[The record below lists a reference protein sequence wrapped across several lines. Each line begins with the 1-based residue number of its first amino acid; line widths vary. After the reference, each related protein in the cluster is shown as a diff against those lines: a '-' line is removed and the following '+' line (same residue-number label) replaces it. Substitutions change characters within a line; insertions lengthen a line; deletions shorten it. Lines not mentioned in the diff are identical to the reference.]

1 MTVDAYLR
9 QPHVSGD
16 RITFVA
22 EDCVWLASL
31 DDALGGTATARR
43 IVGDGAQDSPRPALP
58 RLNPS
63 ATRVAWTSVVGGNTV
78 VLRGG
83 AREVWYTDLDGGQ
96 PEQLTYW
103 ADRNTGT
110 YGWLSDTE
118 VLARSGYGHAADRR
132 AWMFA
137 VPVAGPPRE
146 LPCGPAADLAVRGDG
161 AQLLGT
167 MTVFEPVYWKRYR
180 GGCAGRVW
188 YSPDGDTFEPVL
200 GSLGGNM
207 TNPVWA
213 GSRMAFLSD
222 HEGVGALYSAAVDG
236 SDLRRHGDLGPFYA
250 RNAASDGTRVVY
262 EQAGRLFLLAPGDDE
277 PVELR
282 IRLADPGQGRRTRT
296 WSGARATG
304 GFALD
309 PTGGNLVA
317 EVRGTLHLLPAAGG
331 EPRVVFDVPG
341 ARARL
346 PVVTEDAATVV
357 CVSDQGGEEGID
369 VLAQDGSP
377 ARRLAHGQL
386 GRARE
391 LVVAPD
397 GGTAA
402 IATDARLLV
411 VDLASGALTELVRT
425 DHGPCTG
432 LAFSPGSDLLAWAQP
447 WMSRGRSQIRL
458 ARLADG
464 HVVDVTLGQFQDL
477 SPVFTSDGRYL
488 AFLSGSTLDPT
499 GPTLNGQLQQ
509 MGFAPGVR
517 PHLVPLD
524 GRAASPFDASYG
536 GWLEEDSSR
545 VDGNETGGPDGDGPR
560 PVDLDGLPGRV
571 VPFPVEAGAYE
582 SLVAIEGGVA
592 WLDRPAG
599 GVLGEAARHAP
610 GPAPMPRL
618 VGYRLADASRP
629 TLLAKAVGAYSVA
642 ANGGHLAYRVGGAVH
657 ITSTGDATNDAGT
670 EHVVDLDA
678 IQVETDPPA
687 EWGQMFDES
696 WRLMRDR
703 YWRADID
710 GVDWPAVGARYRQ
723 LLDRVG
729 CNHDL
734 FDVIMEMHGEL
745 SVSHVGVFFIGGQGR
760 PAPPPGY
767 LGADLVGTAEDGWRI
782 ERLLTGDISSSMHR
796 VPLAGPGMTA
806 RPGDVISAVDGVP
819 VDPAHGPMPQLAGKA
834 GQQVKLTLRRDG
846 AEFRLVVV
854 PTPHEPRL
862 RHHDLTVRRRARVA
876 ARTGGRVGY
885 LRIIDMTAPGW
896 ADLNRDLT
904 VELERT
910 GLIMD
915 LRGNHGGDL
924 HPLLDLLTRRVTGWH
939 QPRFAQPYTWPY
951 DTVRGPV
958 VVLIDEFTTCGPENL
973 VVSLQVLGAATLVG
987 RRTHGSMTGSIPP
1000 DQALLDGS
1008 RVSQPTVSKW
1018 WDGPGWLDGYG
1029 VTPDVEVAIAPQD
1042 WVAGRDPQ
1050 LETAIDLVLDGL
1062 RREGSPTPPDPAPPT
1077 GGGIPR

>member
-1 MTVDAYLR
+1 MTADTYLR
-9 QPHVSGD
+9 HPHVAGD
-16 RITFVA
+16 VLTFVA
-22 EDCVWLASL
+22 EDRVWLASVAE
-31 DDALGGTATARR
+31 ALAGTATARC
-43 IVGDGAQDSPRPALP
+43 VVEDAGPGGARVSLP

-63 ATRVAWTSVVGGNTV
+63 ATRLAWTSVTGGNTV
-78 VLRGG
+78 ALRGG
-83 AREVWYTDLDGGQ
+83 SREVWYTDLDGGRPQ
-96 PEQLTYW
+96 QLTHW
-103 ADRNTGT
+103 ADRNTAT
-110 YGWLSDTE
+110 CGWLSDTE
-118 VLARSGYGHAADRR
+118 VLARSGYGRAADRR

-146 LPCGPAADLAVRGDG
+146 VPCGPAAELAVRADG
-161 AQLLGT
+161 AQLVGT

-180 GGCAGRVW
+180 GGCAGKIW
-188 YSPDGDTFEPVL
+188 YSPDGKTFEPVL
-200 GSLGGNM
+200 RSLGGNL

-222 HEGVGALYSAAVDG
+222 HEGVGALYSAEIDG
-236 SDLRRHGDLGPFYA
+236 SDLRRHGDLGEFYA
-250 RNAASDGTRVVY
+250 RNATSDGSHVVY
-262 EQAGRLFLLAPGDDE
+262 EQSGRLFLLAPGEAE

-282 IRLADPGQGRRTRT
+282 IRLADAGRGRLPRT
-296 WSGARATG
+296 WSGATATG

-309 PTGGNLVA
+309 PAGRHLVA
-317 EVRGTLHLLPAAGG
+317 EVRGTLHLLPAEGG
-331 EPRVVFDVPG
+331 EPRPVFAVPG

-377 ARRLAHGQL
+377 ARRLAHGEL

-397 GGTAA
+397 GRTAA
-402 IATDARLLV
+402 VATDVRLLT

-425 DHGPCTG
+425 DHDHGPCSG

-447 WMSRGRSQIRL
+447 TVSRGGGRSRIRL

-464 HVVDVTLGQFQDL
+464 HVADVTRGRFQDG
-477 SPVFTSDGRYL
+477 SPAFTSDGRYL

-499 GPTLNGQLQQ
+499 GPNLNGQLQQ
-509 MGFAPGVR
+509 SGFVPGVR

-524 GRAASPFDASYG
+524 GRAPSPFDASYG
-536 GWLEEDSSR
+536 GWLE
-545 VDGNETGGPDGDGPR
+545 GDTPSEST
-560 PVDLDGLPGRV
+560 VDLEGLPERV
-571 VPFPVEAGAYE
+571 VPFPVEAGTYE

-592 WLDRPAG
+592 WLDRPSH
-599 GVLGEAARHAP
+599 GVLGEATRHAP
-610 GPAPMPRL
+610 GPPPMPRL

-629 TLLAKAVGAYSVA
+629 TLLDKAVGPYAVA
-642 ANGGHLAYRVGGAVH
+642 ANGGRLAYRAGGAVH
-657 ITSTGDATNDAGT
+657 VRPLGDDGAELA
-670 EHVVDLDA
+670 VDLGA
-678 IQVETDPPA
+678 ITVETDPVA

-696 WRLMRDR
+696 WRLVRDR
-703 YWRADID
+703 YWRADVD
-710 GVDWPAVGARYRQ
+710 GVDWPSIGARYRRV
-723 LLDRVG
+723 LDRVG
-729 CNHDL
+729 CSHDL

-767 LGADLVGTAEDGWRI
+767 LGADLAPTAGDGWRI

-796 VPLAGPGMTA
+796 TPLTGPGVTA
-806 RPGDVISAVDGVP
+806 RPGDVITAVDGEP
-819 VDPAHGPMPQLAGKA
+819 VDPAYGPMPRLAGKA
-834 GQQVKLTLRRDG
+834 GRPVKLTLRRDDT
-846 AEFRLVVV
+846 EFRLTVV
-854 PTPHEPRL
+854 PTPHESRL

-876 ARTGGRVGY
+876 ERTGGRAGY
-885 LRIIDMTAPGW
+885 LRIIDMVAAGW
-896 ADLNRDLT
+896 ADLNRDLGE
-904 VELERT
+904 ELERT
-910 GLIMD
+910 GLILD

-958 VVLIDEFTTCGPENL
+958 VVVVDEFTTCGPENL
-973 VVSLQVLGAATLVG
+973 VVSLQLLGAATLVG
-987 RRTHGSMTGSIPP
+987 TRTHGSMTGSIPP

-1018 WDGPGWLDGYG
+1018 WDGPGWLDGHG
-1029 VTPDVEVAIAPQD
+1029 VTPDVEVEITPQD
-1042 WVAGRDPQ
+1042 WVADRDPQ
-1050 LETAIDLVLDGL
+1050 LDTAIDLVLASLDRDGHPVPPAAGPPTRGRL
-1062 RREGSPTPPDPAPPT
+1062 PRREE
-1077 GGGIPR
+1077 R

>member
-9 QPHVSGD
+9 QPHLAGD
-16 RITFVA
+16 TITFVA

-43 IVGDGAQDSPRPALP
+43 VVGDGVQDGARPSLP

-63 ATRVAWTSVVGGNTV
+63 ATRIAWTSVVGGNTV
-78 VLRGG
+78 LLRGG

-110 YGWLSDTE
+110 CGWLSDTE
-118 VLARSGYGHAADRR
+118 VLVRSGYGHAADRR

-146 LPCGPAADLAVRGDG
+146 LPCAPAADLAVRGDG

-167 MTVFEPVYWKRYR
+167 MTVFEPAYWKRYR

-200 GSLGGNM
+200 RSLDGNV

-213 GSRMAFLSD
+213 GSRIAFLSD

-250 RNAASDGTRVVY
+250 RNATSDGTRVVY
-262 EQAGRLFLLAPGDDE
+262 EQAGRLLLLAPGDDQ
-277 PVELR
+277 PVQLR
-282 IRLADPGQGRRTRT
+282 IRLADPGRGRLPRT
-296 WSGARATG
+296 WFGARATG
-304 GFALD
+304 GFVLD
-309 PTGGNLVA
+309 PTGRQLVA

-346 PVVTEDAATVV
+346 PVATADATTVV
-357 CVSDQGGEEGID
+357 CVSDRGGEEGID

-377 ARRLAHGQL
+377 ARRLAHGKL

-397 GGTAA
+397 ARTAA
-402 IATDARLLV
+402 IATDSRLLT
-411 VDLASGALTELVRT
+411 VDLATGALTELVAT

-432 LAFSPGSDLLAWAQP
+432 LTFSRGSDLLAWAQP

-464 HVVDVTLGQFQDL
+464 NVVDVTRGQFDDR
-477 SPVFTSDGRYL
+477 SPVFTLDGRYL

-499 GPTLNGQLQQ
+499 GPALNGQLQQ

-524 GRAASPFDASYG
+524 GRSASPFDASYG
-536 GWLEEDSSR
+536 GWLEEDLSP
-545 VDGNETGGPDGDGPR
+545 VDETGGETR

-592 WLDRPAG
+592 WLDRPSG
-599 GVLGEAARHAP
+599 GLLGEAARHAP

-618 VGYRLADASRP
+618 VGYLLTDASRP
-629 TLLAKAVGAYSVA
+629 TLLAKALGAYTVA
-642 ANGGHLAYRVGGAVH
+642 SNGGHLAYRAGGAVH
-657 ITSTGDATNDAGT
+657 IRPTGDAGT

-678 IQVETDPPA
+678 IQVEADPST
-687 EWGQMFDES
+687 EWRQMFDES

-710 GVDWPAVGARYRQ
+710 GVDWPAIGARYRQ

-729 CNHDL
+729 CAHDL

-745 SVSHVGVFFIGGQGR
+745 SVSHVGVFFLGGQGK

-767 LGADLVGTAEDGWRI
+767 LGADLVATAEGGWRI
-782 ERLLTGDISSSMHR
+782 DRLLSGDISSSMHR
-796 VPLAGPGMTA
+796 TPLAGPGMTA
-806 RPGDVISAVDGVP
+806 RPGDVVSAVDGVP
-819 VDPAHGPMPQLAGKA
+819 VDPDRGPMPQLAGKA

-846 AEFRLVVV
+846 AEFGLVVV

-876 ARTGGRVGY
+876 ARTDGRVGY
-885 LRIIDMTAPGW
+885 LRIIDMVATGW
-896 ADLNRDLT
+896 ADLNRDLS

-910 GLIMD
+910 GLILD

-939 QPRFAQPYTWPY
+939 QPRFAEPYTWPY

-958 VVLIDEFTTCGPENL
+958 AVLIDEFSTCGPENL
-973 VVSLQVLGAATLVG
+973 VVSLRVRGAATLVG

-1018 WDGPGWLDGYG
+1018 WDGPGWLDNHG
-1029 VTPDVEVAIAPQD
+1029 VTPDIEVDIAPQD

-1050 LETAIDLVLDGL
+1050 LDTAIDVVLDGL
-1062 RREGSPTPPDPAPPT
+1062 RREGFPTPPDPAPPT
-1077 GGGIPR
+1077 GGGGVPR